1 MTSALENLF
10 AFQLDSAG
18 LTQYVREYQAIP
30 GRKFRFDF
38 AFVDERLLI
47 EINGGT
53 FNGGA
58 HGRGVGINRDYE
70 KGNQA
75 EPCNQYLRKG
85 SKVLVEGRLKP
96 EINVFQR
103 KDGTWGASYD
113 VTAENV
119 RFLDGKK
126 DDAPVDFDV
135 LF

>member
-10 AFQLDSAG
+10 AFQLDAAG

-53 FNGGA
+53 YNGGA

-70 KGNQA
+70 KGNLAVQHGFRLLQFDTKMVKSGVGL
-75 EPCNQYLRKG
+75 EFTEQLINQ
-85 SKVLVEGRLKP
+85 LKQ
-96 EINVFQR
+96 EQI
-103 KDGTWGASYD
+103 
-113 VTAENV
+113 
-119 RFLDGKK
+119 
-126 DDAPVDFDV
+126 
-135 LF
+135 